1 LKKWTTGSIPV
12 LGNKRVI
19 VTGANSGIGFQ
30 MARVLSSKGAQL
42 IIACRNPEKA
52 RIAADKIKKEFNDVD
67 PGIMQLDLSSLES
80 VNSFAADYR
89 KKYDSLDV
97 LINNAGVMATPY
109 RTTKD
114 GFEWQFGIN
123 HLGHFALTGKLIKIL
138 MSTPGSRVVNITSIA
153 HFNGKMHFDDLSA
166 REWYSPMKAYR
177 QSKLANLLFSN
188 ELQSRLEGQ
197 GTGVISVAAH
207 PGLSSTNIV
216 KLPFPLT
223 VLKELVLMSALK
235 GALPALK
242 GATDVNIKG
251 GEYIGPAGYKQMY
264 GYPAV
269 LTPHEKA
276 YDLSLREKLWT
287 HSEEMTGV
295 NYLDI

>member
-1 LKKWTTGSIPV
+1 
-12 LGNKRVI
+12 
-19 VTGANSGIGFQ
+19 
-30 MARVLSSKGAQL
+30 
-42 IIACRNPEKA
+42 
-52 RIAADKIKKEFNDVD
+52 
-67 PGIMQLDLSSLES
+67 
-80 VNSFAADYR
+80 
-89 KKYDSLDV
+89 
-97 LINNAGVMATPY
+97 
-109 RTTKD
+109 
-114 GFEWQFGIN
+114 
-123 HLGHFALTGKLIKIL
+123 
-138 MSTPGSRVVNITSIA
+138 
-153 HFNGKMHFDDLSA
+153 
-166 REWYSPMKAYR
+166 MKAYR

-188 ELQSRLEGQ
+188 ELQSRLER
-197 GTGVISVAAH
+197 TNAGVISVAAH